1 MRIDRFFE
9 DQPPIEFVESLKSP
23 LHTTP
28 PYNFGNGVACDGE
41 VEVTG
46 LYIREKFDDPEGLLD
61 RAYADF
67 ESFLS
72 VCKIAGDRYP
82 IDIKTRHGLDFES
95 HEIEVR
101 GDGATVFAAD
111 TEGVRRALVYLEG
124 EMTKR
129 EGAILPLGKIRRDAH
144 IKARITRGFFSPT
157 NRAPKWGDELLDE
170 VDYYPDEYLNRLAHS
185 NTNGLWIYTSFR
197 ALMPTPHFPEG
208 NSDGDGMHW
217 NGLNIGS
224 GRTQD
229 DSREKA
235 AKRIEK
241 LRRVVEKCKKYGVKV
256 YVFAIE
262 PMGLTPAEI
271 GAHADMLGAP
281 RLSDYQPICLRSEA
295 GRDYVLKSLEG
306 IFKAVPDLAGY
317 IDITAGE
324 RPTNC
329 SSIASFCECPR
340 CSKYSRGENLAYAV
354 DVIKEGIRRAGTGA
368 EFVSWT
374 YGHRYWEYSD
384 IEDYVRLAPSDVT
397 LMQNF
402 EDRGFDTQ
410 LDRER
415 VAYDYW
421 LSYVGPSELFEKT
434 AVQTKKHG
442 KRLWAKMQVCCSHEL
457 ATVPYIP
464 APGIIFDKYR
474 AARAMGVDGIMECWY
489 FGNYPSIMSRMAGEL
504 SFMDGL
510 ECASD
515 ADKERFILDFAAR
528 QYGKSMAARVAEA
541 WGHFE
546 SGYRNYPTNIMFS
559 YYGPM
564 HDGIAWEL
572 SLIPKNNP
580 LPRSWLLPDVPDG
593 DRIGECLFA
602 GHTLDEAI
610 ELCGRMRD
618 GWVRG
623 LAALPLPDGDEGA
636 TVARAIGIL
645 SRSAVNILEFY
656 RLRAL
661 LGRGDGE
668 AEEILAAMESIVK
681 DEIGG
686 AEEMALLCEADKRL
700 GYHSEAEGFKFFPK
714 KLRCRIESLKK
725 LLDTEFSEVR
735 ERLAAGK
742 AALGYYYAEG
752 EDAIL
757 MDGEMHEIGE
767 GRGFGVSISGDEIRL
782 DVKARDGE
790 PIRIY
795 YEFELFAPECGVV
808 IDENATGTIHI
819 ESVER
824 RRRGISLDWNA
835 TSHQSVLNVGIE
847 KVLSLYRYERVDDG
861 YTVYRKIP
869 SDKWNGR
876 TAIKLRLKI
885 GDATPLKS
893 EDPVSTLG
901 KSEII
906 ADEYLFLIPNRG

>member
-23 LHTTP
+23 VHTEA
-28 PYNFGNGVACDGE
+28 PYNFGSGAAGDGE
-41 VEVTG
+41 VDVTG
-46 LYIREKFDDPEGLLD
+46 IYLREKFDDPDGLLNT
-61 RAYADF
+61 AYDDF
-67 ESFLS
+67 ECFLS
-72 VCKIAGDRYP
+72 VCKISGKRYP
-82 IDIKTRHGLDFES
+82 IDAKKQHGFDLES

-101 GDGATVFAAD
+101 EDGLTIFAGD

-124 EMTKR
+124 EMTKH
-129 EGAILPLGKIRRDAH
+129 EGAILHLGKVRRDAH

-157 NRAPKWGDELLDE
+157 NRAPKWGDELLDD

-197 ALMPTPHFPEG
+197 ALMPTPYFPERTV
-208 NSDGDGMHW
+208 NND
-217 NGLNIGS
+217 GLNCQTGGTS
-224 GRTQD
+224 RVQD

-241 LRRVVEKCKKYGVKV
+241 LRRVVEKCKRYGVKV

-262 PMGLTPAEI
+262 PMGLLPWEI
-271 GAHADMLGAP
+271 DGHTDMLGAP

-295 GRDYVLKSLEG
+295 GRDYVLRSLEG

-324 RPTNC
+324 RPTSC
-329 SSIASFCECPR
+329 SSIASFCDCPR

-402 EDRGFDTQ
+402 EDRGYDTQ
-410 LDRER
+410 LGRER

-434 AVQTKKHG
+434 AVQTKEYG

-474 AARAMGVDGIMECWY
+474 AARAAGVDGIMECWY

-515 ADKERFILDFAAR
+515 DEKERFILDFAAR
-528 QYGKSMAARVAEA
+528 QYGKSLAPMVAEA
-541 WGHFE
+541 WRHFE
-546 SGYRNYPTNIMFS
+546 AGYRNYPTNIMFS

-610 ELCGRMRD
+610 ELCRRMRD
-618 GWVRG
+618 GWAEGVG
-623 LAALPLPDGDEGA
+623 VLPLPESDEGA
-636 TVARAIGIL
+636 SVARAIGLL

-661 LGRGDGE
+661 LGRGVGDAEKLLGE
-668 AEEILAAMESIVK
+668 MESIVK
-681 DEIGG
+681 HEIDG
-686 AEEMALLCEADKRL
+686 ATKMIALCEGDKRL

-714 KLRCRIESLKK
+714 KLAYRIESLKK
-725 LLDTEFSEVR
+725 LLATEFAEVR
-735 ERLAAGK
+735 ARIADGK
-742 AALGYYYAEG
+742 PALGYYYAEG
-752 EDAIL
+752 AEKIV
-757 MDGEMHEIGE
+757 MDGKMHELEG
-767 GRGFGVSISGDEIRL
+767 GRGFGVSIEGDEISL
-782 DVKARDGE
+782 DVKTNADDALG
-790 PIRIY
+790 IY
-795 YEFELFAPECGVV
+795 YEFELFSPECGIV

-847 KVLSLYRYERVDDG
+847 NELGLYRYVRSSDG
-861 YTVYRKIP
+861 YTVYRRIP
-869 SDKWNGR
+869 ACKWNGS
-876 TAIKLRLKI
+876 TAIKLRLKV
-885 GDATPLKS
+885 GDAKIVRS
-893 EDPVSTLG
+893 ADPVSTLG

-906 ADEYLFLIPNRG
+906 ADEYVFLVPEKK